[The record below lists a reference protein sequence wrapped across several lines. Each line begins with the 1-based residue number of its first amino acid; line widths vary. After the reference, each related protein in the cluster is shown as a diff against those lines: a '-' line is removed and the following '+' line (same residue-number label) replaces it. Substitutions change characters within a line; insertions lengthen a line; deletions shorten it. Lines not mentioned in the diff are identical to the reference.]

1 MTLKAF
7 IFDRDGTL
15 NHTTQI
21 LRPGQAVGDA
31 TDGYVLSP
39 DELALLPGVREALAI
54 LAVRGIKSFVFT
66 QQNSV
71 GKGLLDEETLHK
83 IHGRMNL
90 LLSPETQ
97 IDDFFYATHKDDPR
111 AKPNPLMI
119 EQILEKHALQKHEVV
134 VAGDSM
140 RDCKAAVAA
149 GVRFAWVRDDL
160 NRVSDADMQTTGW
173 PIFSNVM
180 DLVTEIVI
188 DPTVAKKKYPA
199 FFT

>member
-21 LRPGQAVGDA
+21 LRPGQKAGDP

-39 DELALLPGVREALAI
+39 DELTLLPGVKGALSH
-54 LAVRGIKSFVFT
+54 LTSRGIRSFVFT

-71 GKGLLDEETLHK
+71 GKGLLDEETLRA
-83 IHGRMNL
+83 IHDRMNGL
-90 LLSPETQ
+90 LAPDALISE
-97 IDDFFYATHKDDPR
+97 FFYATHKDDPR

-119 EQILEKHALQKHEVV
+119 EKILEKYALQKDEVI

-140 RDCKAAVAA
+140 RDYRAALAA

-160 NRVSDADMQTTGW
+160 NRVTDADMQATGC
-173 PIFSNVM
+173 PIFNNVM

-188 DPTVAKKKYPA
+188 NPTVAKKKYPA
-199 FFT
+199 FLI